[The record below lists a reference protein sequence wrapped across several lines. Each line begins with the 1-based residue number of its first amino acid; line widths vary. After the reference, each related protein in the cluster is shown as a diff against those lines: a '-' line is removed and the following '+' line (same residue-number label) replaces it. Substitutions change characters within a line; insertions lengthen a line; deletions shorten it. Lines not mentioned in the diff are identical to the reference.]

1 MFVISTIALIGI
13 FIINV
18 LFGMKF
24 GFGFRHYWF
33 FEVEH
38 FLGGFFITMFLAN
51 FTDSLILIFVGLGV
65 ASFLWELFEYLMA
78 RFKKS
83 KSYMKKTFH
92 IKNVNPG
99 WKDTTL
105 DIILNF
111 SGAIVFIT
119 VKTLLS

>member
-1 MFVISTIALIGI
+1 MFIISIIALI
-13 FIINV
+13 V
-18 LFGMKF
+18 LFVVNILFGIKY

-33 FEVEH
+33 FEFEH
-38 FLGGFFITMFLAN
+38 SWGGFFIAMFLAN
-51 FTDSLILIFVGLGV
+51 FTDSLILIFVGLGI
-65 ASFLWELFEYLMA
+65 ASFIWELMEYLIA

-83 KSYMKKTFH
+83 KNYMKKTFH
-92 IKNVNPG
+92 IKNVQPE

-111 SGAIVFIT
+111 SGAIVFIV